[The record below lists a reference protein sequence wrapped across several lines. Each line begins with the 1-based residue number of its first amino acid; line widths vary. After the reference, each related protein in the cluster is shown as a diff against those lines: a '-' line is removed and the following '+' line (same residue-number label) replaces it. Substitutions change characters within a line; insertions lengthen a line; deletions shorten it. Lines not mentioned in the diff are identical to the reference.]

1 MPENVYNG
9 TEGKKM
15 RVTVSS
21 REVTSGTMLLLGAVA
36 LSASVFYSSSVIAFI
51 GLGLLF
57 WGSLLLYVRPE
68 EHVEKGI
75 LNASILPSFTELNQI
90 IHELHYEGDATYLP
104 PRYFQDP
111 ENLKV
116 YIPKQKDA
124 YLPTPEQ
131 IQRCENQTFVKR
143 PQGILLTPPGAE
155 LMRLFEK
162 RLKTSFSRVDLDYLQ
177 KNMPK
182 LFVENLEIA
191 EDLEIAENLETAK
204 NSEMEVLPRP
214 VIERTSDSSSL
225 LQGEYYRVRVR
236 IIDPVCREICEE
248 SNKLVSMC
256 GRIGCPICSS
266 IGCALTK
273 ATGAPIIIE
282 TEQTSKAQKTV
293 EVVYKVL
300 GIRYARARVRS

>member
-1 MPENVYNG
+1 
-9 TEGKKM
+9 M
-15 RVTVSS
+15 RITISS

-36 LSASVFYSSSVIAFI
+36 LFASVFYFSSVIAFI
-51 GLGLLF
+51 GLGLVF
-57 WGSLLLYVRPE
+57 WGALLLYVRPE

-75 LNASILPSFTELNQI
+75 LNASILPSFTELNEI
-90 IHELHYEGDATYLP
+90 IQELHYEGEATYLP

-131 IQRCENQTFVKR
+131 IQRCENQTFIKR

-155 LMRLFEK
+155 LMKLFEK
-162 RLKTSFSRVDLDYLQ
+162 RLKTSFSRGDIDYLQ

-182 LFVENLEIA
+182 LFVE
-191 EDLEIAENLETAK
+191 DLEIAENLEITEMPTAE

-214 VIERTSDSSSL
+214 VIERTSDSSSR
-225 LQGEYYRVRVR
+225 LQAEYYRVRVR
-236 IIDPVCREICEE
+236 IIDPICREICEE
-248 SNKLVSMC
+248 SNKLISTC
-256 GRIGCPICSS
+256 GTIGCPICSS

-282 TEQTSKAQKTV
+282 TEQTSKTQKTV